1 MSDKPSY
8 RKPYSP
14 DMPANWWQK
23 LAFYRYYI
31 LRESTAIFMIWFS
44 MLLLYGVTSLH
55 TNEFYRFIFFLR
67 SPIVIGINVLTL
79 LAALLHTVTWFN
91 LAPKAANVVV
101 RERKL
106 PGIVAITLLWSVT
119 IAVSVV
125 LLVLVLG

>member
-23 LAFYRYYI
+23 VVFYRCYI

-44 MLLLYGVTSLH
+44 MLLMYGVTCIHS
-55 TNEFYRFIFFLR
+55 NEFYRFIFFLR
-67 SPIVIGINVLTL
+67 NPIVIGLNTITL

-101 RERKL
+101 RDRKL
-106 PGIVAITLLWSVT
+106 PAIVSITLLWGVA
-119 IAVSVV
+119 IAASIV
-125 LLVLVLG
+125 LFVLVLG